1 MKLDKSR
8 TINCLLI
15 IFSISLP
22 FFLTDLIL
30 KNLRLPKDYDRLM
43 ILSGS
48 GLYSGKEGYKRYESN
63 KYVEQMAIYGD
74 KFAYRY
80 GYETNNLGLV
90 SYPNLNKLDELDLVI
105 NGDSYTE
112 GQGGYAWVPDWQKN
126 ELTKYNILSLNYA
139 IAGNGFGDFLRSSI
153 HAKDNFN
160 AKKNIIFFIEHD
172 AYRPYV
178 KFTANNFCSFV
189 SKDLFLENFL
199 GPLNCKASNIWHHLD
214 SNKSNSQILRKAKY
228 LQNYGVIS
236 SSHKFAQSFKK
247 TFSNKDIQMNQ
258 NKNKFISK
266 KPNLNNGYIP
276 EYTLKDVRE
285 IINLYGKKNVLFVQL
300 PERPG
305 KQKENELYFTNLF
318 NQIFDTEVV
327 NLWEYCTLSN
337 KDFNELDSHPNKLGY
352 EKIKECIKANKRIS
366 NFIIN

>member
-1 MKLDKSR
+1 MSKNKNKL
-8 TINCLLI
+8 INLFLI
-15 IFSISLP
+15 LFSTLFPIFIA
-22 FFLTDLIL
+22 DLVL

-63 KYVEQMAIYGD
+63 KYVEQMAIYGN

-90 SYPNLNKLDELDLVI
+90 SFPNLNKLDELDLVI
-105 NGDSYTE
+105 NGDSLTE

-126 ELTKYNILSLNYA
+126 ELTELNILSLNYA
-139 IAGNGFGDFLRSSI
+139 IAGNGFADFLRSSI
-153 HAKDNFN
+153 HAKEIFK

-189 SKDLFLENFL
+189 SQGYFLENFL

-214 SNKSNSQILRKAKY
+214 SNKSNSQLLGKAKY
-228 LQNYGVIS
+228 LQNYGVLS
-236 SSHKFAQSFKK
+236 SLKKFAQSFKQN
-247 TFSNKDIQMNQ
+247 FSNKDIQMNQ
-258 NKNKFISK
+258 NKNSFRSK
-266 KPNLNNGYIP
+266 KINLKNGNIP
-276 EYTLKDVRE
+276 RYTLQNVRE

-318 NQIFDTEVV
+318 NQIFEIEVV
-327 NLWEYCTLSN
+327 NLWEKCTLSN
-337 KDFNELDSHPNKLGY
+337 KDFNEFDAHPNKHGY
-352 EKIKECIKANKRIS
+352 EKIKECITANKKIN